1 MGQMKRLTA
10 ILSAGLALFSG
21 NLGYA
26 RVSATLSVSAGASEF
41 SINANDG
48 FVNVVCVRRC
58 RANVHFH
65 EALIGIP
72 LGIIQ
77 QSDKIDS
84 ATIISATGSHYHV
97 TVIYLTEWRVVKI
110 FDKYTKSIPKLEVDD
125 DENPEIDLIA
135 DKENFTHND
144 NPLLHQIWVEE
155 GNKFRMESEY
165 LK

>member
-1 MGQMKRLTA
+1 MGQMKRLNA

-41 SINANDG
+41 SINVNDG
-48 FVNVVCVRRC
+48 FINVICIRRC
-58 RANVHFH
+58 RANAHFR
-65 EALIGIP
+65 EALIGVP

-77 QSDKIDS
+77 QSDKMDS

-97 TVIYLTEWRVVKI
+97 TVIYFTDRRVIKI

-125 DENPEIDLIA
+125 DANPEIDIIS
-135 DKENFTHND
+135 DKENFKHND
-144 NPLLHQIWVEE
+144 NPSLHQIWVEE
-155 GNKFRMESEY
+155 DDKFRMKSEY